1 MERQRYYS
9 CSSRRRR
16 FLRPVT
22 PRLVYLS
29 SKLGTRTNDDS
40 EVRRLRSRESRELLK
55 SNESN
60 ALSHFFRVERLG
72 EGTRIQV
79 SQNPQ
84 VFTRLMCAN
93 PPSFFTTKY
102 HYEFKRF
109 FFICI
114 SHILYCGN
122 SLFFLQLRQK
132 SWCK

>member
-60 ALSHFFRVERLG
+60 TLSHFFRVERLG
-72 EGTRIQV
+72 EGTRIQI

-93 PPSFFTTKY
+93 PPS
-102 HYEFKRF
+102 
-109 FFICI
+109 
-114 SHILYCGN
+114 
-122 SLFFLQLRQK
+122 LFFSPVRLVVRTHGFHPCNRSSILLQGTTFEVMAF
-132 SWCK
+132 